1 MSVFSIGFAAK
12 KKKTKIKDK
21 TYYGLLGNIFISAE
35 NRSVNEAI
43 FDFPEPFHMLLLHMH
58 LLISGLRPSLDEKQ
72 LIFVAV

>member
-12 KKKTKIKDK
+12 KKKPKEKDK
-21 TYYGLLGNIFISAE
+21 IYDGLLGNIFISAE

-58 LLISGLRPSLDEKQ
+58 LLISGLRPSLNEKQ

>member
-12 KKKTKIKDK
+12 KKKPKEKDK
-21 TYYGLLGNIFISAE
+21 IHDGLLGNIFISAE

-58 LLISGLRPSLDEKQ
+58 LLISGLRPLLNKKQ
-72 LIFVAV
+72 LIFIAV